1 MELNSFMVNGTQQ
14 QKFIQKIIQMIQA
27 GGQNNKVELAFM
39 EQKKRKKIS
48 FKDIES
54 EEESE
59 QT

>member
-1 MELNSFMVNGTQQ
+1 MVNGTQL